1 GKTILLIIIFLLQA
15 EDGIRDRNVTGVQTC
30 ALPILSQ
37 MKCKGEDYMEEYEI
51 IKLRGVVDASKEHN
65 ELFITEFVRQKDG
78 FILENSYD
86 LIELLERADGK
97 KTTITIKIEGDN

>member
-1 GKTILLIIIFLLQA
+1 M
-15 EDGIRDRNVTGVQTC
+15 R
-30 ALPILSQ
+30 
-37 MKCKGEDYMEEYEI
+37 CKGEDYMEKYEL
-51 IKLRGVVDASKEHN
+51 IKLRGVVDASKEHD

-86 LIELLERADGK
+86 LIELLEKADGK

>member
-1 GKTILLIIIFLLQA
+1 MRTYKSLQSS
-15 EDGIRDRNVTGVQTC
+15 QT
-30 ALPILSQ
+30 LQ
-37 MKCKGEDYMEEYEI
+37 MRCEGEDYMEEYEI

>member
-1 GKTILLIIIFLLQA
+1 
-15 EDGIRDRNVTGVQTC
+15 
-30 ALPILSQ
+30 
-37 MKCKGEDYMEEYEI
+37 M
-51 IKLRGVVDASKEHN
+51 VDASKEHN

>member
-1 GKTILLIIIFLLQA
+1 
-15 EDGIRDRNVTGVQTC
+15 
-30 ALPILSQ
+30 
-37 MKCKGEDYMEEYEI
+37 MEKYEF
-51 IKLRGVVDASKEHN
+51 IKLRGVVDASKEHD

-86 LIELLERADGK
+86 LIEVLEKADGK

>member
-1 GKTILLIIIFLLQA
+1 M
-15 EDGIRDRNVTGVQTC
+15 R
-30 ALPILSQ
+30 
-37 MKCKGEDYMEEYEI
+37 CKGDKCMEEFEI
-51 IKLRGVVDASKEHN
+51 IKLRGVVDASKEHD